1 MTVAPVAKPGCV
13 APMPS
18 PPYTQVRFIN
28 EGEADVWTEGEE
40 SAKQRLKAGD
50 ILALPPY
57 LNHSFA
63 FASKACCMSPPLERR
78 IVNHFDQQIDPQGY
92 RIFKTA

>member
-1 MTVAPVAKPGCV
+1 MTVAPVAKRGCV
-13 APMPS
+13 APMHCH
-18 PPYTQVRFIN
+18 PYTQVRFIN
-28 EGEADVWTEGEE
+28 EGEADVWTEGGE

-63 FASKACCMSPPLERR
+63 LASKAFCRSPPLERR
-78 IVNHFDQQIDPQGY
+78 IVNYLDQKIDPQRY
-92 RIFKTA
+92 RILK